1 MTLLSVG
8 TNTGRQLVVL
18 FGGRGLV
25 GRPTG
30 GRLVVLRIT
39 GAFVTTGGGVG
50 GGRSVVVVTDRM
62 TGGGASPHVLQ
73 QSRA

>member
-1 MTLLSVG
+1 MSGPNTYLSFLYLL
-8 TNTGRQLVVL
+8 
-18 FGGRGLV
+18 
-25 GRPTG
+25 
-30 GRLVVLRIT
+30 LRVT
-39 GAFVTTGGGVG
+39 GACVTTGSGVG